1 MLARARVDH
10 RVHRYHHDPET
21 TAFGHEAAEALGVDE
36 GRVFKTLVT
45 SVDGRLVVAVVPVD
59 SEVDMKALAGAAGGK
74 RAAMADPSLAER
86 ETGYVRGGISP
97 VGGKRR
103 LPMVI
108 DERAM
113 GWETVFV
120 SGGRR
125 GLELELAPDDLV
137 RVTGAQ
143 VAPIARQ
150 G

>member
-86 ETGYVRGGISP
+86 ATGYVRGGISP